1 MVRQPFRTFET
12 IASGRGG
19 IAVLALLALALAA
32 GCARA
37 HLTPEPLSIE
47 SLCGN
52 ATDRGSHGRHHPV
65 LGRYVDDR
73 IAGDSTESLVDVGAL
88 GRDSDIVNPSAG
100 SKPLQTTRALR
111 SYIRD
116 HGGGVIAYWADL
128 TIGTSGAPI
137 DGTAFADG
145 DDNGKG
151 RAAFVRARG
160 AQAWS
165 FAHVDEPYAPVC
177 E

>member
-1 MVRQPFRTFET
+1 MVRDPSHGLKS
-12 IASGRGG
+12 ILCGRG
-19 IAVLALLALALAA
+19 AVAAFGLAMFALLS
-32 GCARA
+32 GCAPA
-37 HLTPEPLSIE
+37 HMTPEPLSIE

-52 ATDRGSHGRHHPV
+52 AADRGSHGRHHPV

-73 IAGDSTESLVDVGAL
+73 IMGDSAESLVDIGAL
-88 GRDSDIVNPSAG
+88 GRDSDVVNPSAG

-111 SYIRD
+111 TYIRE

-128 TIGTSGAPI
+128 NIGTRGAPI

>member
-1 MVRQPFRTFET
+1 MVRQALTVGALVML
-12 IASGRGG
+12 AS
-19 IAVLALLALALAA
+19 AT
-32 GCARA
+32 GCAHA
-37 HLTPEPLSIE
+37 QIAPEPLSIE
-47 SLCGN
+47 SLCAS

-65 LGRYVDDR
+65 LGRFVDDR
-73 IAGDSTESLVDVGAL
+73 IIGDSAGSLVDIGAL
-88 GRDSDIVNPSAG
+88 SRDSGIVNPSSG
-100 SKPLQTTRALR
+100 SKPLHSTRALR
-111 SYIRD
+111 SYIRS

-128 TIGTSGAPI
+128 DVAANRMPI

-151 RAAFVRARG
+151 REAFIRARG

-165 FAHVDEPYAPVC
+165 FAHVDEPYDPVC

>member
-1 MVRQPFRTFET
+1 MVRQAFL
-12 IASGRGG
+12 AV
-19 IAVLALLALALAA
+19 VLALLVSAT
-32 GCARA
+32 GCAQT

-52 ATDRGSHGRHHPV
+52 VTDRGSHGRHHPV
-65 LGRYVDDR
+65 LGRFVDDR
-73 IAGDSTESLVDVGAL
+73 IIGDSAGSLVDIGAL
-88 GRDSDIVNPSAG
+88 ARDSGIVNPSVG
-100 SKPLQTTRALR
+100 SKPLRSTRALR
-111 SYIRD
+111 TYIRS

-128 TIGTSGAPI
+128 SIGTNGMPI

-145 DDNGKG
+145 GDNGKG
-151 RAAFVRARG
+151 REAFLRARG

-165 FAHVDEPYAPVC
+165 FAHVDEPYDPVC

>member
-1 MVRQPFRTFET
+1 MVRQAFRVG
-12 IASGRGG
+12 AL
-19 IAVLALLALALAA
+19 VLLVAAA
-32 GCARA
+32 GCSR
-37 HLTPEPLSIE
+37 TQTIPEPLSIE

-65 LGRYVDDR
+65 LGRFVDDR
-73 IAGDSTESLVDVGAL
+73 IIGDSAGSLVDIGAL
-88 GRDSDIVNPSAG
+88 GRDSDIVDPSAG
-100 SKPLQTTRALR
+100 SKPLHSTRALR
-111 SYIRD
+111 NYIRS

-128 TIGTSGAPI
+128 TIGKNGMPI

-145 DDNGKG
+145 DDKGNG
-151 RAAFVRARG
+151 REAFVRARG

-165 FAHVDEPYAPVC
+165 FAHVDEPYDPVC